1 MKSACM
7 IGTRGDPTTG
17 DGGRK
22 ELLFSA
28 PRGFA
33 ACSHILE
40 CSRILARPNSRACS
54 QARKS
59 MNPLTG
65 SRVPRLQDVP
75 WTRNWLPVEY

>member
-1 MKSACM
+1 MKSTCA
-7 IGTRGDPTTG
+7 IGTWADPTTG
-17 DGGRK
+17 DGGEKGAPFLDPSRLCR
-22 ELLFSA
+22 LLAHSHVA
-28 PRGFA
+28 PF
-33 ACSHILE
+33 
-40 CSRILARPNSRACS
+40 ARPNSRACS